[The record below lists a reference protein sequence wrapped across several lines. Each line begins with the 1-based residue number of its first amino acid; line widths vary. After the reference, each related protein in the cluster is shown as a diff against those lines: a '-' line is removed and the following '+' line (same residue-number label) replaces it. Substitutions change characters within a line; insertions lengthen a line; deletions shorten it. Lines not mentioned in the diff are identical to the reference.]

1 MGKEIKEEVV
11 DFMEEALGLS
21 DDVVIEEET
30 VAGAEEETAIETTLE
45 PQAPTTTLVTQEQ
58 ITLNK
63 EIAKL
68 DVQIEALSGSTV
80 NVEEF
85 YDNLETHLSEEEQAL
100 EFSDKSA
107 YMKLVSKKAKE
118 YEAAQSKQGEI
129 NKLLEQKK
137 ELELV
142 YDRQSAIME
151 VTAKYPQYDHEKVL
165 NFFMNELSRSEQ
177 DKITQ
182 ASKSYAD
189 VYENTYKK
197 YIATSPT
204 NIHTQKAPNIP
215 NVSNIRK
222 QSVNNSTIDNGFT
235 SHDAQLKQALG
246 L

>member
-1 MGKEIKEEVV
+1 MGKQKEEVAV
-11 DFMEEALGLS
+11 DFMEEALGLV
-21 DDVVIEEET
+21 DDGVAGEET
-30 VAGAEEETAIETTLE
+30 SEVASEVTPESTLE
-45 PQAPTTTLVTQEQ
+45 QQAPTTTLVTQEQ

-80 NVEEF
+80 NVEAF

-118 YEAAQSKQGEI
+118 YEATQSKQGEI

-142 YDRQSAIME
+142 YERQSAIVE

-165 NFFMNELSRSEQ
+165 NFFLNDLSKSEQ

-197 YIATSPT
+197 YVAQNPA
-204 NIHTQKAPNIP
+204 NIHSTPTPNIP
-215 NVSNIRK
+215 NVNNVRK
-222 QSVNNSTIDNGFT
+222 QSVNNSTLDNGFS
-235 SHDAQLKQALG
+235 SHDEQLKQALG

>member
-1 MGKEIKEEVV
+1 MGKQKEEVAV
-11 DFMEEALGLS
+11 DFMEEALGLG
-21 DDVVIEEET
+21 DDVVIEEENLDAASEVT
-30 VAGAEEETAIETTLE
+30 PEVTPE
-45 PQAPTTTLVTQEQ
+45 PQAPATTLVTQEQ

-80 NVEEF
+80 NVEAF

-118 YEAAQSKQGEI
+118 YEATQSKQGEI

-142 YDRQSAIME
+142 YERQSAIVE
-151 VTAKYPQYDHEKVL
+151 VTAKYPHYDHDKVL
-165 NFFMNELSRSEQ
+165 NFFLNDLSKSEQ

-182 ASKSYAD
+182 SSKSYAD

-197 YIATSPT
+197 YVAQNPA
-204 NIHTQKAPNIP
+204 NIHSTPTPNIP
-215 NVSNIRK
+215 NVNNVRK
-222 QSVNNSTIDNGFT
+222 QSVNNSTIDNGFS
-235 SHDAQLKQALG
+235 SHDEQLKQALG

>member
-1 MGKEIKEEVV
+1 MGKQKEEVAV
-11 DFMEEALGLS
+11 DFMEEALGLV
-21 DDVVIEEET
+21 DDGVAGEET
-30 VAGAEEETAIETTLE
+30 SEVASEVTPEPTLE
-45 PQAPTTTLVTQEQ
+45 QQAPTTTLVTQEQ

-80 NVEEF
+80 NVEAF

-118 YEAAQSKQGEI
+118 YEATQSKQGEI

-142 YDRQSAIME
+142 YERQSAIVE
-151 VTAKYPQYDHEKVL
+151 VTAKYPHYDHDKVL
-165 NFFMNELSRSEQ
+165 NFFLNDLSKSEQ

-197 YIATSPT
+197 YVAQNPA
-204 NIHTQKAPNIP
+204 NIHSTPTPNIP
-215 NVSNIRK
+215 NVNNVRK
-222 QSVNNSTIDNGFT
+222 QSVNNSTIDNGFS
-235 SHDAQLKQALG
+235 SHDEQLKQALG

>member
-1 MGKEIKEEVV
+1 MGKETKEDVV
-11 DFMEEALGLS
+11 DFMEEALGL
-21 DDVVIEEET
+21 DENALTKKEIENVIEEVVPTSE
-30 VAGAEEETAIETTLE
+30 I
-45 PQAPTTTLVTQEQ
+45 QAPTTTLVTQEQ

-80 NVEEF
+80 DAEEF

-129 NKLLEQKK
+129 NNLLEQKK

-142 YDRQSAIME
+142 YERQSAIVE
-151 VTAKYPQYDHEKVL
+151 VTAKYPHYDHEKVL
-165 NFFMNELSRSEQ
+165 NFFMKKLSADEQ
-177 DKITQ
+177 DEITQ

-189 VYENTYKK
+189 VYEHTYKK
-197 YIATSPT
+197 YVAANPT
-204 NIHTQKAPNIP
+204 NIHTQKTPNIP
-215 NVSNIRK
+215 NVSNVRK